1 MQFSNFTSPV
11 SLVLSQTGI
20 SVKDLIVVLFRVT
33 LAGSRRLRPEQNTN
47 RHFSGL
53 VACTQRDFIVSLQDL
68 AIKLHFILL
77 WFCI

>member
-47 RHFSGL
+47 RNFSGL

-68 AIKLHFILL
+68 AIKLHFIWL
-77 WFCI
+77 WFCV